1 MNYVGYVIRSGC
13 SVMFPSSSNTSSL
26 IPPASVCQTGK
37 FPVFPPVSVLAYLCA
52 KLLQL
57 CLTLCNLMDCSPPRI
72 LCPWDC
78 PSKNIGVDSGRPPPP
93 GDLPD
98 PVMRPV
104 SHVTLIGRWVLYHQ
118 RHLGSLGNR
127 LYYLES
133 NKTFFM
139 CRKGF
144 IFIISILKCRYLFTL
159 CIVTLDNLF
168 SEHVLNQKM
177 FSSTFFFE
185 EN

>member
-1 MNYVGYVIRSGC
+1 
-13 SVMFPSSSNTSSL
+13 MFPSSSNTSSL
-26 IPPASVCQTGK
+26 IPPASVCQTVK

-57 CLTLCNLMDCSPPRI
+57 CLTLCDLMDCSPPRI

-104 SHVTLIGRWVLYHQ
+104 SHVSLIGRWVLYHQ

-133 NKTFFM
+133 NKSFFM